1 MRKLNFIFL
10 LLIPVFIFAQ
20 PDYTS
25 WDKFLKKHVSA
36 SGYVDYNAIK
46 AEKKT
51 LQQITQQFS
60 AQTKVDLW
68 AKNERLAFWINSYN
82 AYTIQ
87 LIVDNFPISSIQDL
101 DKGKTWDVK
110 RITVN
115 GKKYSLNNIEND
127 IIRKQFKDPRIHF
140 ALNCGAISCPPL
152 LNKAYLPKTLDVQLE
167 TQTKNFFTNK
177 LYQQISPTTAK
188 ISKIMDW
195 YKSDFGN
202 IVNFINKYS
211 IVKVSSKTKI
221 EYLPYDWA
229 LNIKK

>member
-1 MRKLNFIFL
+1 M
-10 LLIPVFIFAQ
+10 
-20 PDYTS
+20 
-25 WDKFLKKHVSA
+25 
-36 SGYVDYNAIK
+36 
-46 AEKKT
+46 
-51 LQQITQQFS
+51 
-60 AQTKVDLW
+60 
-68 AKNERLAFWINSYN
+68 
-82 AYTIQ
+82 
-87 LIVDNFPISSIQDL
+87 SSIQDL

-202 IVNFINKYS
+202 IVNFINKYA
-211 IVKVSSKTKI
+211 IVKVSIKTKI